1 MKKAL
6 ICAML
11 MASSVIGARAS
22 ESTNDS
28 LYLFS
33 YASDNING
41 NGGLRLAWSSDGKMW
56 HKIGGGYDFVKSD

>member
-11 MASSVIGARAS
+11 MASSAIGARAS

-41 NGGLRLAWSSDGKMW
+41 NGGLRLAWSADGKM
-56 HKIGGGYDFVKSD
+56 